1 MDRLKGK
8 VAVVTGGSS
17 GIGKACVKLFIE
29 EGSSVVIADIQD
41 EKGQKLAEELGEK
54 AVFQHTNVMR
64 ESDVKSVIDLAVTSF
79 GKLDIIVNNAG
90 FAGTSGNIDEIPS
103 EGFDI
108 TIGVLLKGVFLG
120 MKHAVP
126 VMKKNGGSIINTA
139 SIAGLRTGFAG
150 HLYSCCKSA
159 VIQLTR
165 TVAQEVGEHN
175 IRVNAIC
182 PGAIATHIFT
192 STMPVKEE
200 VADQIVGAIKQRFT
214 DLQPIKR
221 PGTPEDI
228 AKGILW
234 LASDESSFVSGI
246 HLLVDGGL
254 FCRTLGLLDQEESPL
269 NALYK
274 GVLGA
279 ADDDKVREI
288 MNEEILRKYK

>member
-1 MDRLKGK
+1 MERLKGK
-8 VAVVTGGSS
+8 VAVITGGAS
-17 GIGKACVKLFIE
+17 GIGKACAKLFLE
-29 EGSSVVIADIQD
+29 EGASVIIADIN
-41 EKGQKLAEELGEK
+41 ENGRKLAEELGEK

-64 ESDVKSVIDLAVTSF
+64 EADVKSVIDFAVTSF

-90 FAGTSGNIDEIPS
+90 FAGTSGKIDEIPAD
-103 EGFDI
+103 GFDI

-159 VIQLTR
+159 VIQLTK

-182 PGAIATHIFT
+182 PGAIPTGIFT
-192 STMPVKEE
+192 STLPVKEE
-200 VADQIVGAIKQRFT
+200 IAEQITGAIKQRFA
-214 DLQPIKR
+214 DFQPIKR
-221 PGTPEDI
+221 SGTPEDI
-228 AKGILW
+228 AKAALW
-234 LASDESSFVSGI
+234 LASDEASFVSGI

-254 FCRTLGLLDQEESPL
+254 FCRTLGLLDQEEGPL
-269 NALYK
+269 NAVFK
-274 GVLGA
+274 GVLGVT
-279 ADDDKVREI
+279 DDEKVRDI
-288 MNEEILRKYK
+288 MNAEIQRRYK